1 MEKHSIREESR
12 NTPSHF
18 MLQNKLRPDG
28 PLGSYGDLTL
38 TVPTN
43 FYLHLFFLQWC
54 TCQLKYACSAL
65 DTAFAD
71 LMTYLQRSCK
81 NHAALPV
88 VSAVRSRTM
97 YLLEVVTTD
106 NKPSLP
112 GNKSPMFMEAVRRK
126 TFSSW
131 PHKEYRYRALIKF

>member
-1 MEKHSIREESR
+1 MWLVCRLYPYLLIF
-12 NTPSHF
+12 TCFPS
-18 MLQNKLRPDG
+18 K
-28 PLGSYGDLTL
+28 
-38 TVPTN
+38 
-43 FYLHLFFLQWC
+43 WC

-65 DTAFAD
+65 DAAFAD
-71 LMTYLQRSCK
+71 LITYLQRSCK

-88 VSAVRSRTM
+88 VSAVQSRTM

-131 PHKEYRYRALIKF
+131 PHKEYRYRAVIKFRVLCCFDLHTHNKLITLWANGIIKRQVHS

>member
-1 MEKHSIREESR
+1 MFASF
-12 NTPSHF
+12 PS
-18 MLQNKLRPDG
+18 K
-28 PLGSYGDLTL
+28 
-38 TVPTN
+38 
-43 FYLHLFFLQWC
+43 WC

-65 DTAFAD
+65 DAAFGD
-71 LMTYLQRSCK
+71 LVTYLKRNSK

-88 VSAVRSRTM
+88 VSAVQSRTM

-106 NKPSLP
+106 NKPSSP

-131 PHKEYRYRALIKF
+131 PHKEYRYIIA